1 MCIGHPL
8 RIVEMHEFLAVCE
21 APSGAR
27 EHVDMSL
34 LGPREPGTWVLVFL
48 GHARSVLEA
57 EEALRIHD
65 ALGALDAVMRG
76 EAVDVERCFADLLER
91 EPQLPEHLRPPCSPD
106 PSFLRGPRTMSHA
119 LIDRL
124 SDELGY
130 PRVSAQ
136 NLDSVLQLAE
146 NTVLFFSGDPATVPE
161 ASDVAVVLP
170 ELVRHFDGRL
180 GAGIVERADE
190 RALQALYGFEIWPAL
205 VFLRGQQYLGAISRI
220 RDWSDYLQRIQEFL
234 DTGPVRTPAPRIP
247 ILPA

>member
-48 GHARSVLEA
+48 GHGRSVLEA

-91 EPQLPEHLRPPCSPD
+91 EPQLPEHLRPPVP
-106 PSFLRGPRTMSHA
+106 PT
-119 LIDRL
+119 RL
-124 SDELGY
+124 S
-130 PRVSAQ
+130 
-136 NLDSVLQLAE
+136 
-146 NTVLFFSGDPATVPE
+146 
-161 ASDVAVVLP
+161 
-170 ELVRHFDGRL
+170 
-180 GAGIVERADE
+180 
-190 RALQALYGFEIWPAL
+190 
-205 VFLRGQQYLGAISRI
+205 
-220 RDWSDYLQRIQEFL
+220 
-234 DTGPVRTPAPRIP
+234 
-247 ILPA
+247 